1 MDETGMQNPIF
12 NLAKSLANQGSNN
25 QNMMNNSMNPG
36 MNQMGQ
42 GMNMNNMQMSGMG
55 GMNNMG
61 MNNMNN
67 MNMMNNLQMSGM
79 NNMNNM
85 NMNNMNMNNMGMTGV
100 GGMNM
105 MNNMNMMNPNM
116 GMMNAAMNMNAN
128 MQNNMNDLNN
138 MNAGNPQTT
147 NSQFINVYFKA
158 GANGENGSIMIQCSL
173 NDKISDLIQKYKNKS
188 LEDVSLKKFIFNAK
202 ALVPT
207 LTVAEAGL
215 SEGANIFVV
224 NTAGVKGA

>member
-173 NDKISDLIQKYKNKS
+173 NDKISDLIQKYRSKS
-188 LEDVSLKKFIFNAK
+188 LEDVTLKKFIFNAK

-215 SEGANIFVV
+215 TEGANIFVV

>member
-25 QNMMNNSMNPG
+25 QNMMNNSMNTG

-55 GMNNMG
+55 GMNNM
-61 MNNMNN
+61 
-67 MNMMNNLQMSGM
+67 GM

-173 NDKISDLIQKYKNKS
+173 NDKISDLIQKYRSKS
-188 LEDVSLKKFIFNAK
+188 LEDVTLKKFIFNAK

-215 SEGANIFVV
+215 TEGANIFVV

>member
-173 NDKISDLIQKYKNKS
+173 NDKISDLIQKYRSKS
-188 LEDVSLKKFIFNAK
+188 LEDVTLKKFIFNAK
-202 ALVPT
+202 ALVPS

-215 SEGANIFVV
+215 TEGANIFVV

>member
-173 NDKISDLIQKYKNKS
+173 NDKISDLIQKYRSKS

-215 SEGANIFVV
+215 TEGANIFVV

>member
-128 MQNNMNDLNN
+128 MQNNLNDLNN

-202 ALVPT
+202 ALVPS

>member
-25 QNMMNNSMNPG
+25 QNMMNNSMNQG

-173 NDKISDLIQKYKNKS
+173 NDKISDLIQKYRSKS

-202 ALVPT
+202 ALVPS

-215 SEGANIFVV
+215 TEGANIFVV

>member
-116 GMMNAAMNMNAN
+116 GMMNAAMNMNVN

-202 ALVPT
+202 ALVPS

-215 SEGANIFVV
+215 TEGANIFVV

>member
-173 NDKISDLIQKYKNKS
+173 NDKISDLIQKYRSKS

-202 ALVPT
+202 ALVPS

>member
-36 MNQMGQ
+36 MDQMGQ

-173 NDKISDLIQKYKNKS
+173 NDKISDLIQKYRSKS

-202 ALVPT
+202 ALVPS

-215 SEGANIFVV
+215 TEGANIFVV

>member
-36 MNQMGQ
+36 MDQMGQ

-55 GMNNMG
+55 G
-61 MNNMNN
+61 
-67 MNMMNNLQMSGM
+67 
-79 NNMNNM
+79 MNNM

-128 MQNNMNDLNN
+128 MQNNLNDLNN

-158 GANGENGSIMIQCSL
+158 GAQGENGSIMIQCSL

-202 ALVPT
+202 ALVPS

-215 SEGANIFVV
+215 TEGANIFVV

>member
-173 NDKISDLIQKYKNKS
+173 NDKISDLIQKYRSKS

-202 ALVPT
+202 ALVPS

-215 SEGANIFVV
+215 TEGANIFVV

>member
-55 GMNNMG
+55 GLNNMG

-128 MQNNMNDLNN
+128 IQNNMNDLNN

-173 NDKISDLIQKYKNKS
+173 NDKISDLIQKYRSKS

-215 SEGANIFVV
+215 TEGANIFVV